1 MMPSPFLKPDD
12 PALWCG
18 DHYPIDAD
26 YVAPR
31 TIEHAVAILQDRSVV
46 TNMIAGG
53 QSLIPALRR
62 GDRRADRLLDICGIA
77 GLADFETDGDAVSIG
92 AAVNVSNFLAS
103 PVAALLPLLR
113 SASRHVG
120 NHTVRNR
127 ATFGGTIAW
136 CDPVAE
142 IPLALSML
150 DAVVETNQR
159 TLPVAGLVEQTFAH
173 DEIIMRVKI
182 PVPPREIRY
191 AFEEVARRPSGGRA
205 LFAVAVAVDR
215 SPGHRRCRV
224 GITERSLSEWMQW
237 PDGEDA
243 GTLAA
248 RLIASSSSFRSLV
261 KAGYV
266 EPAQR
271 AVAARLLDECSTP

>member
-31 TIEHAVAILQDRSVV
+31 TIEHAVAVLQDRSVV
-46 TNMIAGG
+46 TKMIAGG

-62 GDRRADRLLDICGIA
+62 GDQCADRLLDVCRIA
-77 GLADFETDGDAVSIG
+77 GLADLETDGDAVSIG
-92 AAVNVSNFLAS
+92 AAVNVSDFLSS

-150 DAVVETNQR
+150 DAAVETDR
-159 TLPVAGLVEQTFAH
+159 RALPVADFAKETLAC
-173 DEIIMRVKI
+173 DEIVMRVKV
-182 PVPPREIRY
+182 PVPPRQIRY
-191 AFEEVARRPSGGRA
+191 AFDEVARRPSGGRA
-205 LFAVAVAVDR
+205 LFAVAVAIDCSR
-215 SPGHRRCRV
+215 GYRRCRV

-243 GTLAA
+243 GTFAA
-248 RLIASSSSFRSLV
+248 RAIASTRNVRSPI
-261 KAGYV
+261 KANYI
-266 EPAQR
+266 EPAER
-271 AVAARLLDECSTP
+271 SITARLLGTCGAP